1 MGGIRDVG
9 TDIAHD
15 LRTPLARVRARL
27 DRAQAGTLSADDLR
41 TVIARAIDDLD
52 QCFSVITALL
62 RIGEIENARRRVG
75 FSLVDLNE
83 IAADIVDLY
92 EPIAETRQI
101 RLELLAASGPVP
113 VHGDRDL
120 LIEVLANLIDNA
132 LKFTDE
138 GGDVT
143 LAAFTDSQ
151 GSARLEIADTGIGI
165 MPQERQAV
173 MNRFYRSDKSRHVP
187 GSGLGLSLVS
197 AILRLHNAQLTIS
210 NARRHDERPGA
221 LFGVTFPP
229 PAQAVF

>member
-1 MGGIRDVG
+1 M
-9 TDIAHD
+9 
-15 LRTPLARVRARL
+15 
-27 DRAQAGTLSADDLR
+27 R

-52 QCFSVITALL
+52 QCFSIITALL

-75 FSLVDLNE
+75 FSVVDLNE

-92 EPIAETRQI
+92 EPIAEAKQI
-101 RLELLAASGPVP
+101 RLDLLRVGTAPVP

-132 LKFTDE
+132 LKFTDS
-138 GGDVT
+138 GGEVT
-143 LAAFTDSQ
+143 LATFSDSQ
-151 GSARLEIADTGIGI
+151 GGARLEVADTGIGI

-197 AILRLHNAQLTIS
+197 AILRLHNAHLTIS
-210 NARRHDERPGA
+210 NARRHDVRPGA
-221 LFGVTFPP
+221 LFVVVFPP
-229 PAQAVF
+229 PAQIAAPSA